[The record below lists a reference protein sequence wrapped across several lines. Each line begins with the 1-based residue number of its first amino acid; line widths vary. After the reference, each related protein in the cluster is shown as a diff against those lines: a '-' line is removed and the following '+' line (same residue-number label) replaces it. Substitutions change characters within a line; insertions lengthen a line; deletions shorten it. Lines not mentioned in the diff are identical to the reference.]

1 MDSAPFH
8 SRYQQPLP
16 LELPTFLFSHH
27 PTTITAH
34 TNPSGLVFFWPLV
47 WVHAGLW
54 GGLRTAE
61 TGVRGGK

>member
-1 MDSAPFH
+1 M
-8 SRYQQPLP
+8 LC
-16 LELPTFLFSHH
+16 

-34 TNPSGLVFFWPLV
+34 TNPSGLVFFCLQV

-61 TGVRGGK
+61 RMAQGGKREGFVSEGG